1 MCVCTVRKRV
11 TIVKLSSFK
20 IVYYSEVEAKQH
32 LNSFPIIPPHVFKRM
47 AVSQW

>member
-1 MCVCTVRKRV
+1 MCVYGEEKGYNCKALF
-11 TIVKLSSFK
+11 IQDY
-20 IVYYSEVEAKQH
+20 VYYSEVEAKQH